1 MAPFHNGCKNLL
13 LLWVG
18 GWRHPGPVQ
27 SLQPRPGRV
36 QPEGSVVR
44 GHRAWRLRLLGEG
57 ICASCPGC
65 WCWAGVWQAGREL
78 PRPLVARACLRC
90 CPVVHKT
97 LDGLGRPFGVLEPFS
112 GSQALQTVV
121 MSTQLVS
128 TSLSGFLCLRRRVA
142 SSTSS
147 GEHSAAAKKL
157 EMVRAALADT
167 MW

>member
-1 MAPFHNGCKNLL
+1 M
-13 LLWVG
+13 
-18 GWRHPGPVQ
+18 
-27 SLQPRPGRV
+27 
-36 QPEGSVVR
+36 
-44 GHRAWRLRLLGEG
+44 
-57 ICASCPGC
+57 
-65 WCWAGVWQAGREL
+65 
-78 PRPLVARACLRC
+78 
-90 CPVVHKT
+90 HKT

-128 TSLSGFLCLRRRVA
+128 TSLSGFVPASTCA